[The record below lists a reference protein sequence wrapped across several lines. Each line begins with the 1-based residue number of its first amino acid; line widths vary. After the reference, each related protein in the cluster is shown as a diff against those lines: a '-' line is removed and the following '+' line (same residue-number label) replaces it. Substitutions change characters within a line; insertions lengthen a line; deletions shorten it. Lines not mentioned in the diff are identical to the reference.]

1 MPDPV
6 SVRDVMTRS
15 YVGVSEADAVDG
27 VARLMRDEGVH
38 GAVVLR
44 GHEPVGVVDV
54 DRLLDLV
61 ADDRDPAETTAGE
74 LMRPAVTVDAEERL
88 DEAIGAM
95 TTDGIRHLLVE
106 EDGELV
112 GSMSEHD
119 VVAAHAVLETLTVS
133 TMGANGGAVARP
145 GPDQNVPDPEAVR
158 DREIYSTQGVC
169 ENCGGL
175 TRELSNVNG
184 QLVCADCQAL

>member
-27 VARLMRDEGVH
+27 VARLMREEGVH

-61 ADDRDPAETTAGE
+61 ADGRDPAETTAGE
-74 LMRPAVTVDAEERL
+74 LMRPAVTVDAEGRL
-88 DEAIGAM
+88 EAAISAM
-95 TTDGIRHLLVE
+95 TADGIRHLLVE
-106 EDGELV
+106 EGGELV
-112 GSMSEHD
+112 GSVSEHD
-119 VVAAHAVLETLTVS
+119 VVAAHAVLETRSVAAV
-133 TMGANGGAVARP
+133 GANGDTTDSP

-158 DREIYSTQGVC
+158 DQEIYSTQGVC
-169 ENCGGL
+169 ESCGSL
-175 TRELSNVNG
+175 TRELSSVNG